1 MNCPNKNPTINSGPY
16 PLLIF
21 MNDKAQELIVNGF
34 LLAIHKFYNSIIGSS
49 SFFKSS
55 LLESP
60 RGVRKKNYN
69 SKRED
74 LKEED
79 Q

>member
-1 MNCPNKNPTINSGPY
+1 MPG
-16 PLLIF
+16 L
-21 MNDKAQELIVNGF
+21 VF
-34 LLAIHKFYNSIIGSS
+34 LLLHLQPTVKINWLKVREEEDLAMESKDKKISTRLLVPS